1 MSNRSIAVWL
11 LLAGVATGV
20 TSGPGRALVDAP
32 LLAQTVA
39 PPPSTS
45 TYQLASAQVIQPA
58 EGPPI
63 LKLAADGPIAFAS
76 LPADDAGVPASPAR
90 IVARL
95 YGVTPGDVAA
105 PASVAPFVVTVRPVD
120 NDSVVIVE
128 VPGLPAG
135 HTLTLRSSQRTSELE
150 VLIATTP

>member
-1 MSNRSIAVWL
+1 MSNRSIGVWL

-20 TSGPGRALVDAP
+20 TSGTGRAMVDAP
-32 LLAQTVA
+32 LLAQTAA

-45 TYQLASAQVIQPA
+45 TYQLASAQVILPT

-63 LKLAADGPIAFAS
+63 LKLAANGPIAFAS
-76 LPADDAGVPASPAR
+76 LPADDAGIPASPAR

-95 YGVTPGDVAA
+95 YGVSPGDVAA
-105 PASVAPFVVTVRPVD
+105 PVSVAPFVVTVRSVD
-120 NDSVVIVE
+120 NDSVVTIE

-135 HTLTLRSSQRTSELE
+135 HALTLRSSHRTSELE
-150 VLIATTP
+150 VVIAATP